1 MTRTS
6 SIVSLFL
13 ASADK
18 LGATCFPRREPV
30 LWSQAKVS
38 FLRIPVLPGLGRSG
52 ASESKVRF
60 LRNGCP
66 WLVWNGKSE
75 VFTHCGLDLLRKTK
89 KSFGCESEV
98 STRRVSFPDLS
109 ECMSKS
115 ELFTQL
121 AQLVA
126 RACTSSL
133 CTDIGTHKSEV
144 STHNKVASLDAQ
156 FARLKVRF
164 LRILE
169 VVTPCTFVIYKKVSQ
184 AY

>member
-1 MTRTS
+1 MTKIS
-6 SIVSLFL
+6 SIVGLSL
-13 ASADK
+13 ASAYK
-18 LGATCFPRREPV
+18 LSSTGFPRREPV
-30 LWSQAKVS
+30 LSQAKVS
-38 FLRIPVLPGLGRSG
+38 FLRRPVLVALGRSG
-52 ASESKVRF
+52 ALESKVRF
-60 LRNGCP
+60 LRNGYRWP
-66 WLVWNGKSE
+66 GWNRKSE
-75 VFTHCGLDLLRKTK
+75 VFTRCGLDLLRKTK

-133 CTDIGTHKSEV
+133 CTDIGTRKSEV
-144 STHNKVASLDAQ
+144 STHSKVASLDAQ
-156 FARLKVRF
+156 FAQPKVRF
-164 LRILE
+164 LRIIE